1 MVCKDYSIG
10 MTVNTSKLRFFSS
23 VLFFFFLTVLPVCAA
38 EKKVSATDAA
48 KKLDADMS
56 WNPLSQELT
65 FTVGDHTAQCRIGQP
80 LILFDYHNA
89 VITQSPQMGANAQPE
104 LPAALFTQLENFFK
118 QFNTGAFFR
127 VGAILIDPG
136 HGGKDPGTIGSY
148 VEDGKTIPVYEK
160 NIALTVSRS
169 LYDMLQETYPDKKI
183 LLTRSDDTYP
193 SLEERVEM
201 ANKVRLKKNEAIL
214 YISIHAN
221 ASPFNTKPYG
231 FEVWY
236 LPPDYRRDLIDKNT
250 ASKEIVHIL
259 NSMLEEEFS
268 TESIL
273 IAKNISDGLEAQI
286 GKESKNRGL
295 KEKEWFVVRNTKMPS
310 VLIELGFVTNPEEAK
325 RLNTPS
331 YLQKCAQGI
340 YNGLTAFITR
350 FESP

>member
-1 MVCKDYSIG
+1 MIAKRPNGKFFITLIFLLLLSI
-10 MTVNTSKLRFFSS
+10 TAVS
-23 VLFFFFLTVLPVCAA
+23 AA
-38 EKKVSATDAA
+38 EKSISALDAA
-48 KKLDADMS
+48 NTLGAELTWD
-56 WNPLSQELT
+56 PLSQEIT
-65 FTVGDHTAQCRIGQP
+65 FTVGEHTAQCRIGQP
-80 LILFDYHNA
+80 LVFFDYRDVA
-89 VITQSPQMGANAQPE
+89 VAQAPQMGALAQPQ

-118 QFNTGAFFR
+118 QFDTGLFFR

-148 VEDGKTIPVYEK
+148 VENGKTIPVYEK
-160 NIALTVSRS
+160 NIALTVS
-169 LYDMLQETYPDKKI
+169 LALHDMLRKNYPDKKI

-193 SLEERVEM
+193 SLEDRVEM
-201 ANKVRLKKNEAIL
+201 ANKVPLKKNEAIL

-221 ASPFNTKPYG
+221 ASPFNKAPYG

-236 LPPDYRRDLIDKNT
+236 LPPDYRRDLIDKN
-250 ASKEIVHIL
+250 AESKEIVHIL

-273 IAKNISDGLEAQI
+273 IAKNISDGLDTQI

-295 KEKEWFVVRNTKMPS
+295 KEKEWFVVRNAKMPS

-340 YNGLTAFITR
+340 YNGLTAFISR
-350 FESP
+350 FEGQ

>member
-1 MVCKDYSIG
+1 
-10 MTVNTSKLRFFSS
+10 MTAKRYNAKFFTAVIFLLLVS
-23 VLFFFFLTVLPVCAA
+23 VAPAFSA
-38 EKKVSATDAA
+38 EKDVSALET
-48 KKLDADMS
+48 ADRLGADLT
-56 WNPLSQELT
+56 WDPLSQEITL
-65 FTVGDHTAQCRIGQP
+65 TVGDHTVQCRIGSP
-80 LILFDYHNA
+80 LVFFDYRET
-89 VITQSPQMGANAQPE
+89 VIAQAPQMGTNAQPQ

-118 QFNTGAFFR
+118 QFDTGSFFR

-136 HGGKDPGTIGSY
+136 HGGRDPGTSGSY
-148 VEDGKTIPVYEK
+148 VENGKTVPVYEK
-160 NIALTVSRS
+160 NIALTVSLA
-169 LYDMLQETYPDKKI
+169 LYDMLRKSYPDKKI
-183 LLTRSDDTYP
+183 LLTRSGDTYP
-193 SLEERVEM
+193 SLEDRVEM
-201 ANKVRLKKNEAIL
+201 ANKVPLKKNEAIL

-221 ASPFNTKPYG
+221 AAPFNKKPYG

-236 LPPDYRRDLIDKNT
+236 LPADYRRDVIDKNA
-250 ASKEIVHIL
+250 ASKEIAHIL

-295 KEKEWFVVRNTKMPS
+295 KEKEWFVVRNAKMPS

-340 YNGLTAFITR
+340 YNGLTAFISR
-350 FESP
+350 FEGQ

>member
-1 MVCKDYSIG
+1 
-10 MTVNTSKLRFFSS
+10 MTAKRHNSKFFITGILFFLLSCVPALAADKTVS
-23 VLFFFFLTVLPVCAA
+23 VL
-38 EKKVSATDAA
+38 DAA
-48 KKLDADMS
+48 KALDADLT
-56 WNPLSQELT
+56 WDPLSQEIT
-65 FTVGDHTAQCRIGQP
+65 FTVGDHTAQCRIGRP
-80 LILFDYHNA
+80 LVFFDYRETVLAQAPQIGTNA
-89 VITQSPQMGANAQPE
+89 HPQ
-104 LPAALFTQLENFFK
+104 LPAALFTQLEDFFK
-118 QFNTGAFFR
+118 QFDTGSFFR

-136 HGGKDPGTIGSY
+136 HGGKDPGTVGSY
-148 VEDGKTIPVYEK
+148 VENGKTIPVYEK
-160 NIALTVSRS
+160 NIALTVSLT
-169 LYDMLQETYPDKKI
+169 LYDMLSKNYPDKKI
-183 LLTRSDDTYP
+183 FLTRSGDTYP

-201 ANKVRLKKNEAIL
+201 ANKVSLKKNEAIL

-221 ASPFNTKPYG
+221 ASPFNKKPYG

-295 KEKEWFVVRNTKMPS
+295 KEKEWFVVRNAKMPS
-310 VLIELGFVTNPEEAK
+310 VLIELGFVSNPEEAK
-325 RLNTPS
+325 RLNTLS

-340 YNGLTAFITR
+340 YNGLTAFISR
-350 FESP
+350 FEGQ

>member
-1 MVCKDYSIG
+1 
-10 MTVNTSKLRFFSS
+10 MTAKRHNS
-23 VLFFFFLTVLPVCAA
+23 VLFIAGIFLFLVGSAPVFAA
-38 EKKVSATDAA
+38 EKTVSARDAA
-48 KKLDADMS
+48 NAIGADLS
-56 WNPLSQELT
+56 WNPLSQEIT
-65 FTVGDHTAQCRIGQP
+65 FTVGDHIAQCRIGAP
-80 LILFDYHNA
+80 LIFFDYHEA
-89 VITQSPQMGANAQPE
+89 VIAQAPLMGTHAQPQ
-104 LPAALFTQLENFFK
+104 LSAALFAQLEDFFK
-118 QFNTGAFFR
+118 QFDTGSFFR

-148 VEDGKTIPVYEK
+148 IENGKTIPVYEK

-169 LYDMLQETYPDKKI
+169 LYDMLQKTYPDKKI
-183 LLTRSDDTYP
+183 LMTRSDDTYP

-201 ANKVRLKKNEAIL
+201 ANKVPLKKNEAIL

-221 ASPFNTKPYG
+221 ASPFNKAPYG

-236 LPPDYRRDLIDKNT
+236 LPTDYRRDVIDKNA
-250 ASKEIVHIL
+250 ASKEIAHIL
-259 NSMLEEEFS
+259 NIMLEEEFS

-295 KEKEWFVVRNTKMPS
+295 KEKEWFVVRNAKMPS
-310 VLIELGFVTNPEEAK
+310 VLIELGFVSNPEEAK

-340 YNGLTAFITR
+340 YNGLTAFISR
-350 FESP
+350 FEGQ

>member
-1 MVCKDYSIG
+1 MTAKRPSIG
-10 MTVNTSKLRFFSS
+10 RLLIVFLLLCCFAPAFSNERTIS
-23 VLFFFFLTVLPVCAA
+23 VV
-38 EKKVSATDAA
+38 DAA
-48 KKLDADMS
+48 KALNADIT
-56 WNPLSQELT
+56 WNPLSQEIM
-65 FTVGDHTAQCRIGQP
+65 FTLGDHVAQCRIGQP
-80 LILFDYHNA
+80 LVFFDYRETLIA
-89 VITQSPQMGANAQPE
+89 ESPQMGTGGQTV
-104 LPAALFTQLENFFK
+104 LPFSLFVHIENFFK
-118 QFNTGAFFR
+118 RFETGSLFR

-136 HGGKDPGTIGSY
+136 HGGQDPGTVGSY
-148 VEDGKTIPVYEK
+148 VENGKTVPVYEK
-160 NIALTVSRS
+160 KIALTVSLT
-169 LYDMLQETYPDKKI
+169 LYDMLRKTYPDKKI

-201 ANKVRLKKNEAIL
+201 ANQVPLNKNEAIL

-221 ASPFNTKPYG
+221 AAPFNNRPYG

-236 LPPDYRRDLIDKNT
+236 LPPDYRRDLVDKNA
-250 ASKEIVHIL
+250 ASKEIIHIL

-273 IAKNISDGLEAQI
+273 IAKNILDGLDGQI

-295 KEKEWFVVRNTKMPS
+295 KEKEWFVVRNAKMPS

-325 RLNTPS
+325 RLDTPA

-350 FESP
+350 FERS